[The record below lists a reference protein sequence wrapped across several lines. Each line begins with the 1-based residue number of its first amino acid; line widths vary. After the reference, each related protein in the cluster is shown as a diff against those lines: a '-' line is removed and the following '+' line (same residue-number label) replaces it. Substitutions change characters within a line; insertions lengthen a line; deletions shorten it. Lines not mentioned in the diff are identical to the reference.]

1 MRRRLLNLLMVA
13 LCLGQMV
20 TVASAKTPNES
31 YVDVPCTSPYYE
43 AVEYLTS
50 MGVTSGVGAGR
61 FAPDN
66 IITFDEF
73 IVMLMKTMQPEAV
86 AAEYPSNHWNRQA
99 LWAAIN
105 AGVLEGPESMR
116 YQENGI
122 TRMEAWHL
130 ICRASDFNP
139 YPAWCYTQQTPV
151 LDLDSDLKH
160 AMVSTGL
167 YDELPEVN
175 QGMTRG
181 ETAALLYRIVT
192 DDYTHQQVPELVV
205 KTNMQMLSP
214 TCWRMRNE
222 AIYDLAVIP
231 QKYVDEFQRLGW
243 SIVVS
248 TDMGAYEEK
257 HPMAIGLTT
266 SNQILLST
274 KLGDHFGGHTLI
286 HEMGH
291 FVARVTGT
299 AVMLN
304 NIIELEEDGLAKVT
318 GSYCKTS
325 KHEYFAEAFRYV
337 SLNRGNAENYAKV
350 VDNAPLTVKFIER
363 AYLDADGL
371 YSLDAVN
378 AVSHEAFQILHM

>member
-1 MRRRLLNLLMVA
+1 MVA

-20 TVASAKTPNES
+20 TVASAKTPDES

-50 MGVTSGVGAGR
+50 MGVTSGVGAGC

-86 AAEYPSNHWNRQA
+86 AAEYPGNHWNRQA

-205 KTNMQMLSP
+205 KTNMQILSP

-257 HPMAIGLTT
+257 HPLAIGLTT

-274 KLGDHFGGHTLI
+274 KLGDHFGEHTLI

-291 FVARVTGT
+291 FVARVTCT
-299 AVMLN
+299 TVMLN
-304 NIIELEEDGLAKVT
+304 HIIELEEEGLAKVT

-350 VDNAPLTVKFIER
+350 VDNAPLTVKFIEQ

-378 AVSHEAFQILHM
+378 AVSHEAFRILHM

>member
-20 TVASAKTPNES
+20 TVASAKTPDES

-50 MGVTSGVGAGR
+50 MGVTSGVGAGC

-86 AAEYPSNHWNRQA
+86 AAEYPGNHWNRQA

-181 ETAALLYRIVT
+181 
-192 DDYTHQQVPELVV
+192 
-205 KTNMQMLSP
+205 
-214 TCWRMRNE
+214 
-222 AIYDLAVIP
+222 
-231 QKYVDEFQRLGW
+231 
-243 SIVVS
+243 
-248 TDMGAYEEK
+248 
-257 HPMAIGLTT
+257 
-266 SNQILLST
+266 
-274 KLGDHFGGHTLI
+274 
-286 HEMGH
+286 
-291 FVARVTGT
+291 
-299 AVMLN
+299 
-304 NIIELEEDGLAKVT
+304 
-318 GSYCKTS
+318 
-325 KHEYFAEAFRYV
+325 
-337 SLNRGNAENYAKV
+337 
-350 VDNAPLTVKFIER
+350 
-363 AYLDADGL
+363 
-371 YSLDAVN
+371 
-378 AVSHEAFQILHM
+378 

>member
-1 MRRRLLNLLMVA
+1 
-13 LCLGQMV
+13 
-20 TVASAKTPNES
+20 
-31 YVDVPCTSPYYE
+31 
-43 AVEYLTS
+43 
-50 MGVTSGVGAGR
+50 
-61 FAPDN
+61 
-66 IITFDEF
+66 
-73 IVMLMKTMQPEAV
+73 
-86 AAEYPSNHWNRQA
+86 
-99 LWAAIN
+99 
-105 AGVLEGPESMR
+105 MR

-299 AVMLN
+299 TVMLN
-304 NIIELEEDGLAKVT
+304 NIIELEEEGLAKVT

-350 VDNAPLTVKFIER
+350 VDNAPLTVQFIEQ

-378 AVSHEAFQILHM
+378 AVSHEAFRILHM

>member
-1 MRRRLLNLLMVA
+1 MLNLLMVA

>member
-20 TVASAKTPNES
+20 TVASAKTPDES

-50 MGVTSGVGAGR
+50 MGVTSGVGAGC

-86 AAEYPSNHWNRQA
+86 AAEYPGNHWNRQA

-299 AVMLN
+299 TVMLN
-304 NIIELEEDGLAKVT
+304 NIIELEEEGLAKVT

-350 VDNAPLTVKFIER
+350 VDNAPLTVQFIEQ

-378 AVSHEAFQILHM
+378 AVSHEAFRILHM

>member
-1 MRRRLLNLLMVA
+1 MVA

>member
-1 MRRRLLNLLMVA
+1 MVA

-20 TVASAKTPNES
+20 TVASAKTPDES

-299 AVMLN
+299 TVMLN
-304 NIIELEEDGLAKVT
+304 NIIELEEEGLAKVT

-350 VDNAPLTVKFIER
+350 VDNAPLTVKFIEQ

-378 AVSHEAFQILHM
+378 AVSHEAFRILHM